1 MRRRV
6 LILFFL
12 IACLWILGLANFTI
26 EVFFT
31 ETRNNTYLV
40 YTENGDEYTL
50 DFPGVFVKKW
60 YADII
65 VPPGMEK
72 LPGDRLM
79 FKNARYIF
87 YYSNDYYWVNESFEI
102 IDFATVEDLK
112 TNIVYTGLDFFNNSG
127 TYSIRKDM
135 IEEIHDIVN
144 KSGSMGRGNVTVSY
158 VDISNKRIV
167 LRRGISVKIFDW
179 ETLDLIDSSFYE
191 IIEKS
196 DDLSEFVLFS
206 DGKLLRVR

>member
-112 TNIVYTGLDFFNNSG
+112 TNIVYTGLDFFNNDG
-127 TYSIRKDM
+127 VYSIRKDM
-135 IEEIHDIVN
+135 IEEIHDIVY

-179 ETLDLIDSSFYE
+179 ETLDLIDNSFYE

>member
-31 ETRNNTYLV
+31 EIRNNTYLV

-135 IEEIHDIVN
+135 IEEIHDIVY

-179 ETLDLIDSSFYE
+179 ETLDLIDNSFYE

>member
-112 TNIVYTGLDFFNNSG
+112 TNIVYTGLDFFNNDG
-127 TYSIRKDM
+127 VYSIRKDM

-179 ETLDLIDSSFYE
+179 ETLDLIDNSFYE

>member
-31 ETRNNTYLV
+31 EIRNNTYLV

-102 IDFATVEDLK
+102 IDFATIEDLK
-112 TNIVYTGLDFFNNSG
+112 TNIVYTGLDFFNNDG
-127 TYSIRKDM
+127 VYSIRKDM
-135 IEEIHDIVN
+135 IEEIHDIVY

-179 ETLDLIDSSFYE
+179 ETLDLIDNSFYE

>member
-1 MRRRV
+1 M
-6 LILFFL
+6 ILFFL

-72 LPGDRLM
+72 LPGNRLM

-87 YYSNDYYWVNESFEI
+87 YYGNDYYWVNESIEI
-102 IDFATVEDLK
+102 IDFAKIEDIK
-112 TNIVYTGLDFFNNSG
+112 TNIVYTGLDFFNNDG
-127 TYSIRKDM
+127 VYSIRKDM
-135 IEEIHDIVN
+135 IDGIHDIVN
-144 KSGSMGRGNVTVSY
+144 KSGSLGRGNVTVSY

-167 LRRGISVKIFDW
+167 LRRGISVRIFDW
-179 ETLDLIDSSFYE
+179 ETLDLIDNSFYE

-196 DDLSEFVLFS
+196 DDRSEFVLFS

>member
-31 ETRNNTYLV
+31 EIRNNTYLV

-112 TNIVYTGLDFFNNSG
+112 TNIVYTGLDFFNNAG

-179 ETLDLIDSSFYE
+179 ETLDLIDNSFYE

>member
-12 IACLWILGLANFTI
+12 IACLWILGLANFTV

-102 IDFATVEDLK
+102 IDFATIEDLK
-112 TNIVYTGLDFFNNSG
+112 TNIVYTGLDFFNNAG

-179 ETLDLIDSSFYE
+179 ETLDLIDNSFYE

>member
-31 ETRNNTYLV
+31 EIRNNTYLV

-79 FKNARYIF
+79 FKDARYIF

-112 TNIVYTGLDFFNNSG
+112 TNIVYTGLDFFNNAG

-135 IEEIHDIVN
+135 IEEIHDIVY

-179 ETLDLIDSSFYE
+179 ETLDLIDNSFYE

>member
-6 LILFFL
+6 FILFL
-12 IACLWILGLANFTI
+12 IIGCLWIIGLANFTV

-31 ETRNNTYLV
+31 ETRNNSYLV

-50 DFPGVFVKKW
+50 DYPGVFVKKW

-72 LPGDRLM
+72 LPGNRLM
-79 FKNARYIF
+79 FKSARYIF
-87 YYSNDYYWVNESFEI
+87 YYENNYYWVNESVEI
-102 IDFATVEDLK
+102 IDFATIEELK
-112 TNIVYTGLDFFNNSG
+112 TNIIYTGLDFSHIDG
-127 TYSIRKDM
+127 VYSIREGM
-135 IEEIHDIVN
+135 IEEIRDIAN
-144 KSGSMGRGNVTVSY
+144 KSNSINHNNVKISY
-158 VDISNKRIV
+158 VDIESKHIV
-167 LRRGISVKIFDW
+167 FRRGISVRIFEW
-179 ETLDLIDSSFYE
+179 ETLDLIDNSFYE

-196 DDLSEFVLFS
+196 DDGSEFVLFS

>member
-6 LILFFL
+6 FILFF
-12 IACLWILGLANFTI
+12 IIGCLWIIGLANFTV

-31 ETRNNTYLV
+31 ETRNNRYLV
-40 YTENGDEYTL
+40 YTENGNEYTL

-72 LPGDRLM
+72 LPGNRLM
-79 FKNARYIF
+79 YKSARYIF
-87 YYSNDYYWVNESFEI
+87 YYENNYYWVNESIEI
-102 IDFATVEDLK
+102 IDFATIEELK
-112 TNIVYTGLDFFNNSG
+112 TNVIFTGLDFFDIDG
-127 TYSIRKDM
+127 VYSIRKDM
-135 IEEIHDIVN
+135 IEEIHDIV
-144 KSGSMGRGNVTVSY
+144 SMSELLDNNNVTTSY
-158 VDISNKRIV
+158 VDIENKRIV
-167 LRRGISVKIFDW
+167 FRRGIEVRIFEW
-179 ETLDLIDSSFYE
+179 ETLGLIDDSFYE

-196 DDLSEFVLFS
+196 DDGSEFVLFS

>member
-31 ETRNNTYLV
+31 EIRNNTYLV

-79 FKNARYIF
+79 FKDARYIF

-112 TNIVYTGLDFFNNSG
+112 TNIVYTGLDFFNNAG

-179 ETLDLIDSSFYE
+179 ETLDLIDNSFYE

>member
-102 IDFATVEDLK
+102 IDFATIEDLK
-112 TNIVYTGLDFFNNSG
+112 TNIVYTGLDFFNNDG
-127 TYSIRKDM
+127 VYSIRKDM
-135 IEEIHDIVN
+135 IEEIHDIVY

-179 ETLDLIDSSFYE
+179 ETLDLIDNSFYE

>member
-12 IACLWILGLANFTI
+12 IACLWILGLANFTV

-102 IDFATVEDLK
+102 IDFATIEDLK
-112 TNIVYTGLDFFNNSG
+112 TNIVYTGLDFFNNDG
-127 TYSIRKDM
+127 VYSIRKDM
-135 IEEIHDIVN
+135 IEEIHDIVY

-179 ETLDLIDSSFYE
+179 ETLDLIDNSFYE

>member
-31 ETRNNTYLV
+31 EIRNNTYLV

-102 IDFATVEDLK
+102 IDFATIEDLK
-112 TNIVYTGLDFFNNSG
+112 TNIVYTGLDFFNNAG

-179 ETLDLIDSSFYE
+179 ETLDLIDNSFYE

>member
-6 LILFFL
+6 FILFFI

-31 ETRNNTYLV
+31 ETRNNCYLV
-40 YTENGDEYTL
+40 YTENGEEYTL
-50 DFPGVFVKKW
+50 DFPGVFVKEW

-72 LPGDRLM
+72 LPGNRLM
-79 FKNARYIF
+79 FRDARYIF
-87 YYSNDYYWVNESFEI
+87 YYSNNYYWVNESFEI
-102 IDFATVEDLK
+102 IDFAAIDELENNV
-112 TNIVYTGLDFFNNSG
+112 IYTGLDFFDNNG
-127 TYSIRKDM
+127 VYSIRKNMVD
-135 IEEIHDIVN
+135 EIHYIVS
-144 KSGSMGRGNVTVSY
+144 KTSSLSQGSVKISY
-158 VDISNKRIV
+158 VDIENKHIV
-167 LRRGISVKIFDW
+167 FRRGINVRIFEW
-179 ETLDLIDSSFYE
+179 ETLDLIDNSFYE

-196 DDLSEFVLFS
+196 DDRSEFVLFS

>member
-31 ETRNNTYLV
+31 EIRNNTYLV

-79 FKNARYIF
+79 FKDARYIF

-179 ETLDLIDSSFYE
+179 ETLDLIDNSFYE

>member
-31 ETRNNTYLV
+31 EIRNNTYLV

-79 FKNARYIF
+79 FKDARYIF

-102 IDFATVEDLK
+102 IDFATIEDLK
-112 TNIVYTGLDFFNNSG
+112 TNIVYTGLDFFNNDG
-127 TYSIRKDM
+127 VYSIRKDM
-135 IEEIHDIVN
+135 IEEIHDIVY

-179 ETLDLIDSSFYE
+179 ETLDLIDNSFYE